1 MKTDIYGEEF
11 AGDFIEHFGV
21 KGMKWG
27 ERRAQRKARDDR
39 TEAARENVRIERI
52 ALSKQKMRMQKARGA
67 LALARETS
75 KYEEQR
81 LSFLNNPDRAT
92 AYTMTRGD
100 EMASLITLG
109 PLGPLLVS
117 GLNLAGQQ
125 TVKKR
130 QLSGYYDRRAGF

>member
-1 MKTDIYGEEF
+1 MIDIYEKPSLDELM
-11 AGDFIEHFGV
+11 HFGV

-67 LALARETS
+67 LARARETS
-75 KYEEQR
+75 KYEAQR

-109 PLGPLLVS
+109 PLGPLLVG

-130 QLSGYYDRRAGF
+130 QLSGYYDRKAGF